1 MGNIKEQKF
10 RKIKRSNIGGAVTG
24 MLVLAGIIFLS
35 FATMLAVFGLYIIDA
50 KIRDEHIRIS
60 NMADFYRLSESK
72 KSEDILGALDDPKNE
87 YIIIDSKKKL

>member
-1 MGNIKEQKF
+1 
-10 RKIKRSNIGGAVTG
+10 
-24 MLVLAGIIFLS
+24 
-35 FATMLAVFGLYIIDA
+35 MLAVFGLYIIDA

-87 YIIIDSKKKL
+87 YIIIDSKKTC